1 MRGPIFPPGSTPWL
15 LLHEL
20 RVSWRAIAGRKGAV
34 RGFIIL
40 GVFLAIGLAGMV
52 SFAFFLR
59 TIPVHETPLLVM
71 AIDLG
76 MATIFTLM
84 LSQTLSA
91 ATMTFCERGDLDLLL
106 SSPIEPARVLAA
118 KAIGIAVMPVLWFC
132 GLATLAVLPMAI
144 VGQPRWLVIYPV
156 IAGIGLLAAAAGI
169 SLAMALFRLIG
180 ARRTRT
186 VGQLMAAIIGA
197 AFFVGSQARNLMPDN
212 GRAVFA
218 AAGRWSQSGLFAGDG
233 ALVWPA
239 RAVLGQP
246 AALGAILAA
255 ALLVFLL
262 TARGLGRR
270 FAANAAVAAGVSFES
285 SRGKARNQAAA
296 RFSDGVFGNVLR
308 KELRLLLRDPTLLSQ
323 VLLRALYVL
332 PLAVVMLKTAHQSSD
347 NPGSLFDAAR
357 LAVLG
362 GAVAML
368 AGQLAG
374 SLAWI
379 TISAED
385 APDLIA
391 CAPVSGGLVRRA
403 KLTAAMIPLGVL
415 LVVPLAVLTWLA
427 PWVGS
432 CAILGSG
439 VSAASA
445 CLINLWFEK
454 PTPRSAFRNR
464 RGGSVLGSIAEMLVG
479 MMWGLTTGVAA
490 AGSVFAVIPGVLVVG
505 GMAVLWAVSAPQ
517 RSERAALA

>member
-1 MRGPIFPPGSTPWL
+1 MRRPLFPAGSTPWL

-34 RGFIIL
+34 RSFIIL
-40 GVFLAIGLAGMV
+40 GVVLAIGLAGMV
-52 SFAFFLR
+52 SLAFWLR
-59 TIPVHETPLLVM
+59 GIPVRETPMLLM
-71 AIDLG
+71 AIDVG

-91 ATMTFCERGDLDLLL
+91 ATMTFYERGDLDLLL

-118 KAIGIAVMPVLWFC
+118 KAISIAVMPVLWFC

-144 VGQPRWLVIYPV
+144 VGQPRWLVVYPV
-156 IAGIGLLAAAAGI
+156 IGAIGMLAAAAGI
-169 SLAMALFRLIG
+169 GLAMALFRLIG
-180 ARRTRT
+180 PRRTRT
-186 VGQLMAAIIGA
+186 VGQLMAAVIGA
-197 AFFVGSQARNLMPDN
+197 GFFIASQARNLLPHN
-212 GRAVFA
+212 GRAVYEA
-218 AAGRWSQSGLFAGDG
+218 AALWSQSGLFAPDG
-233 ALVWPA
+233 VLAWPA
-239 RAVLGQP
+239 HAVLGRP
-246 AALGAILAA
+246 APLAA
-255 ALLVFLL
+255 VLAGAFLVFLL

-270 FAANAAVAAGVSFES
+270 FAANAAVAAGVSFEP
-285 SRGKARNQAAA
+285 SRTRARSQAAA
-296 RFSDGVFGNVLR
+296 RFSGGVFGNVLR
-308 KELRLLLRDPTLLSQ
+308 KELRLLMRDPTLLSQ

-403 KLTAAMIPLGVL
+403 KLTASMIPLGVL
-415 LVVPLAVLTWLA
+415 LVGPLAVLTWLA
-427 PWVGS
+427 PWVGL

-464 RGGSVLGSIAEMLVG
+464 RGGSVLGAIAEMLVG

-490 AGSVFAVIPGVLVVG
+490 AGSLFALIPGVLAVG
-505 GMAVLWAVSAPQ
+505 GMGVLWAVSAPQ
-517 RSERAALA
+517 RNERAALA